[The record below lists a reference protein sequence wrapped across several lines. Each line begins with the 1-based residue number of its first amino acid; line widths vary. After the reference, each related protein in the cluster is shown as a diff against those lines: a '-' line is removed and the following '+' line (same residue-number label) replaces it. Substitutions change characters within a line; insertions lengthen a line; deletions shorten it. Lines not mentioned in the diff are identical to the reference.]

1 MIRLPSRLLWF
12 MCCAAGIRAQTI
24 NVETFNNPGATGSVI
39 PGSSWVNN
47 VTRGPDAITV
57 AGTALDVNG
66 WGASG
71 QSIDATGMAFVTI
84 FAKVDSGNVAPSL
97 VLQLID
103 SALKS
108 HLVSVSTSLFAS
120 GAITAVQVPL
130 GTFPNGFNRANITE
144 WTIGGGTNGI
154 VAFRMTLDHL
164 TLSATAVLSAPTIT
178 MQPADRVIG
187 VGTGTTFTVA
197 ATGSPTLRYQW
208 KRNGTAI
215 LGATGATYEFSNAQ
229 LSASD
234 SYQVDVTNGVGTT
247 PSRVATLSVL
257 DVQPTH
263 AVAATSAA
271 GYVPGGTVTLT
282 NTITYAGAP
291 ASLGW
296 QVLLPTG
303 WSYASD
309 AGTAP
314 QTKPT
319 VTSPGLAE
327 WTWTT
332 VPPSPVTFTY
342 TLNVPGNV
350 SGPQALTAQLVIR
363 QGAVAGLV
371 LAKSDPLIVPA
382 ARLPHSADT
391 NRDFRMSIDELSR
404 LIQLYTTRK
413 DTTRTGAYA
422 VATTVT
428 EDGFTQDL
436 VRASGAVVTL
446 ARYHSSDTNYD
457 GTISLVELT
466 RGIELYN
473 YRVGTERTGQYHIQA
488 DTEDGFALGP

>member
-1 MIRLPSRLLWF
+1 MVRFPFHLLWF
-12 MCCAAGIRAQTI
+12 TCCAALIRAQPI
-24 NVETFNNPGATGSVI
+24 NVETFNNPGATGAVI
-39 PGSSWVNN
+39 LGSSWVNN

-71 QSIDATGMAFVTI
+71 QSLNATGMAFVTI
-84 FAKVDSGNVAPSL
+84 FAQRDVGNVAPSL
-97 VLQLID
+97 VLQFEDAQLRTHT
-103 SALKS
+103 L
-108 HLVSVSTSLFAS
+108 SVSTALFAP
-120 GAITAVQVPL
+120 GTLTAVQLPL
-130 GTFPNGFNRANITE
+130 GPLPSGFNLAQITG
-144 WTIGGGTNGI
+144 WTIGGGTPGI

-164 TLSATAVLSAPTIT
+164 TLTATAVLSAPIIT
-178 MQPADRVIG
+178 MQPADRVIS

-215 LGATGATYEFSNAQ
+215 PGANGATYEFSTAQ

-234 SYQVDVTNGVGTT
+234 SYQVDVTNDVGTT

-271 GYVPGGTVTLT
+271 GYVPGGTVTIT
-282 NTITYAGAP
+282 NTITYASPP

-327 WTWTT
+327 WTWTS

-342 TLNVPGNV
+342 TLNVPGNA

-363 QGAVAGLV
+363 QGTVAGLV

-382 ARLPHSADT
+382 ARLPHSADR
-391 NRDFRMSIDELSR
+391 NGDYRISIVELSR
-404 LIQLYTTRK
+404 LIQLYATRK

-422 VATTVT
+422 VATTET

-488 DTEDGFALGP
+488 NTEDGFALGP

>member
-1 MIRLPSRLLWF
+1 MLVS
-12 MCCAAGIRAQTI
+12 AQSI
-24 NVETFNNPGATGSVI
+24 SVENFNNPGATGAVI
-39 PGSSWVNN
+39 LGSSWVNN

-57 AGTALDVNG
+57 AGTALDING

-130 GTFPNGFNRANITE
+130 GTFPDGFNRANITE

-164 TLSATAVLSAPTIT
+164 TLSATALLSAPTIT

-215 LGATGATYEFSNAQ
+215 PGANGATYEFSNAP

-234 SYQVDVTNGVGTT
+234 SYQVDVTNDVGTT

-271 GYVPGGTVTLT
+271 GYVPGGTVTIT
-282 NTITYAGAP
+282 NTITYASAP

-342 TLNVPGNV
+342 TLNVPGNA
-350 SGPQALTAQLVIR
+350 SGPQALTAQLVIT

-371 LAKSDPLIVPA
+371 LAKSDPLIAPV
-382 ARLPHSADT
+382 ARSPHSADT
-391 NRDFRMSIDELSR
+391 NRDFRMSIAELSR
-404 LIQLYTTRK
+404 LIQLYATRQ

-422 VATTVT
+422 VATTAT

-436 VRASGAVVTL
+436 ARAAGAVVTL
-446 ARYHSSDTNYD
+446 ARYHSSDTNND
-457 GTISLVELT
+457 GIISLVELT

>member
-1 MIRLPSRLLWF
+1 MG
-12 MCCAAGIRAQTI
+12 CAAVIRAQKI
-24 NVETFNNPGATGSVI
+24 NVENFNNPGATGSVI

-71 QSIDATGMAFVTI
+71 QSLNATGMAFVTI
-84 FAKVDSGNVAPSL
+84 FAQRDVGNVAPSL
-97 VLQLID
+97 VLQFID
-103 SALKS
+103 SALNS
-108 HLVSVSTSLFAS
+108 HLVSVSTSLFRS
-120 GAITAVQVPL
+120 GTITAVQVPL

-164 TLSATAVLSAPTIT
+164 TISATAALSAPTIT
-178 MQPADRVIG
+178 MQPADRVIS

-215 LGATGATYEFSNAQ
+215 PGANGATYEFSNAP
-229 LSASD
+229 LSASA
-234 SYQVDVTNGVGTT
+234 SYQVDVTNDVGTT

-263 AVAATSAA
+263 AVAATSTG
-271 GYVPGGTVTLT
+271 GYVPGGTVTIT

-291 ASLGW
+291 ASAPTSLGW

-314 QTKPT
+314 QTKPS

-342 TLNVPGNV
+342 TLNVPGNA
-350 SGPQALTAQLVIR
+350 SGPQALTAQLVIT
-363 QGAVAGLV
+363 QGTVAGLV

-391 NRDFRMSIDELSR
+391 SGATDGSSDYRISIAELSR

-422 VATTVT
+422 VATTKT

-436 VRASGAVVTL
+436 VRASGVGVTL

-457 GTISLVELT
+457 GTISLLELT

-488 DTEDGFALGP
+488 ETEDGFAPGP

>member
-1 MIRLPSRLLWF
+1 

-130 GTFPNGFNRANITE
+130 GTFPDGFNRANITE

-164 TLSATAVLSAPTIT
+164 TLSATAAP
-178 MQPADRVIG
+178 V
-187 VGTGTTFTVA
+187 
-197 ATGSPTLRYQW
+197 
-208 KRNGTAI
+208 
-215 LGATGATYEFSNAQ
+215 
-229 LSASD
+229 
-234 SYQVDVTNGVGTT
+234 
-247 PSRVATLSVL
+247 
-257 DVQPTH
+257 
-263 AVAATSAA
+263 
-271 GYVPGGTVTLT
+271 
-282 NTITYAGAP
+282 
-291 ASLGW
+291 
-296 QVLLPTG
+296 
-303 WSYASD
+303 
-309 AGTAP
+309 
-314 QTKPT
+314 
-319 VTSPGLAE
+319 
-327 WTWTT
+327 
-332 VPPSPVTFTY
+332 
-342 TLNVPGNV
+342 
-350 SGPQALTAQLVIR
+350 
-363 QGAVAGLV
+363 
-371 LAKSDPLIVPA
+371 

-391 NRDFRMSIDELSR
+391 NRDFRMSIAELSR

-413 DTTRTGAYA
+413 DTIRTGAYA
-422 VATTVT
+422 VATTAT

-436 VRASGAVVTL
+436 ARASGAVVTL
-446 ARYHSSDTNYD
+446 ARYHSSDTNND
-457 GTISLVELT
+457 GIISLVELT

>member
-1 MIRLPSRLLWF
+1 MG
-12 MCCAAGIRAQTI
+12 CAAVIRAQQI
-24 NVETFNNPGATGSVI
+24 DVETFNNPGATGAVI

-71 QSIDATGMAFVTI
+71 QSLNATGMAFVTI
-84 FAKVDSGNVAPSL
+84 FAQRDGSNVAPSL
-97 VLQLID
+97 VLQFEDAQLRTHT
-103 SALKS
+103 L
-108 HLVSVSTSLFAS
+108 SVSTALFAL
-120 GAITAVQVPL
+120 GTLTAVQMPL
-130 GTFPNGFNRANITE
+130 GPLPSGFNLAQITG
-144 WTIGGGTNGI
+144 WSIGGGTPGI

-178 MQPADRVIG
+178 MQPADRVIS

-215 LGATGATYEFSNAQ
+215 PGANGATYEFSNAP

-234 SYQVDVTNGVGTT
+234 SYQVDVTNDVGTT

-263 AVAATSAA
+263 AIAATSAA
-271 GYVPGGTVTLT
+271 GYVPGGTVTIT

-314 QTKPT
+314 QTKPSG
-319 VTSPGLAE
+319 TSPGLAE
-327 WTWTT
+327 WTWTS

-342 TLNVPGNV
+342 TLNLPGNV

-363 QGAVAGLV
+363 QGAVSGLV

-413 DTTRTGAYA
+413 DTIRTGAYA

-436 VRASGAVVTL
+436 VRASGVGVTL

-457 GTISLVELT
+457 GTISLLELT

-488 DTEDGFALGP
+488 DTEDGFAPGP

>member
-1 MIRLPSRLLWF
+1 MVRFRAFFLCFS
-12 MCCAAGIRAQTI
+12 CCAMLVSAQSI
-24 NVETFNNPGATGSVI
+24 SVENFNNPGATGAVI
-39 PGSSWVNN
+39 LGSSWVNN

-57 AGTALDVNG
+57 AGTALDING

-130 GTFPNGFNRANITE
+130 GTFPDGFNRANITE

-164 TLSATAVLSAPTIT
+164 TLSATALLSAPTIT

-215 LGATGATYEFSNAQ
+215 PGANGATYEFSNAP

-234 SYQVDVTNGVGTT
+234 SYQVDVTNDVGTT

-271 GYVPGGTVTLT
+271 GYVPGGTVTIT
-282 NTITYAGAP
+282 NTITYASAP

-342 TLNVPGNV
+342 TLNVPGNA
-350 SGPQALTAQLVIR
+350 SGPQALTAQLVIT

-371 LAKSDPLIVPA
+371 LAKSDPLIAPV
-382 ARLPHSADT
+382 ARSPHSADT
-391 NRDFRMSIDELSR
+391 NRDFRMSIAELSR
-404 LIQLYTTRK
+404 LIQLYATRQ

-422 VATTVT
+422 VATTAT

-436 VRASGAVVTL
+436 ARAAGAVVTL
-446 ARYHSSDTNYD
+446 ARYHSSDTNND
-457 GTISLVELT
+457 GIISLVELT